1 MKGVIAWFVH
11 NPIAANLLMGVLVIG
26 GVLTLPTI
34 RQEEF
39 PAIVT
44 DMVQVSVE
52 YPGASPEEIEESIC
66 LRIEDK
72 IDGTPDVKRINTRA
86 VEGACVIT
94 IEMVINSNVDA
105 AVTEIESRVNSIDTL
120 PVDAERPV
128 ISKLLS
134 KRQVLEIAISGQVAE
149 RDLKAVG
156 QRAIDEIA
164 DLPQVSQVELKYD
177 RPYEISIEVSEDAL
191 RRHELTLEQVAAAV
205 RGSSLDLPGGSVKTR
220 GGEILLRTVG
230 RAYEGNDFE
239 EIIILTRNDG
249 TLVRLSEVAR
259 VIDGFETVDLR
270 AQFNG
275 DPALIIEISLVG
287 EEDIL
292 IAAAGIKEWLPEFRT
307 TLPDGVAILI
317 FNDESIDLV
326 SRLDALTRNAR
337 SGLLL
342 VLMILT
348 LFLRFRVAM
357 WVAAGVPISLLG
369 AIMLFPTFSLTIST
383 LSVMAF
389 ILVLGIL
396 VDDAIVIGESIHS
409 HEQMGKSQTQAA
421 IEGTQEVFV
430 PVTFGVMTTVA
441 AFLPLLMLPGR
452 LGSFFGVI
460 AYAAVVCLFFSVIE
474 SMFILPSHLAHR
486 RTSSKKGKPNSFVAG
501 WQRVQETMANGLERV
516 AKFGYGRV
524 LNDAIEWRYAACAAA
539 IGVLVMCS
547 ALFSSG
553 RMRYQFF
560 PPVHG
565 DMIFASLTMPH
576 GIPLERTE
584 IAVAQLQNSA
594 AQLKK
599 ELDASIPGPS
609 VVKHVVVTIG
619 DQLSRSGPQ
628 RPSSKSGG
636 AHIAEIGLELT
647 SSMDRDVKTID
658 VSNRWRDLTAPI
670 PDAIELSFNV
680 LAFSAG
686 KPVDIELR
694 GGSTEQLTA
703 AAASLRQKL
712 GTYQGVYDIS
722 DSFRAGKQEVQL
734 ALRDEGRLLGL
745 TQLDLARQVRQ
756 SFYGE
761 EVQRIQRGSDDVRVM
776 VRYTEQERQT
786 LGSLDNMRVR
796 TKEGIEIPFAA
807 VANVKLARGFAT
819 IERTDLQRVVTVTAD
834 VDRSITTPELVL
846 SDVQGALP
854 SLLATS
860 FPGVTYRLGGEQEE
874 RSQTS
879 SGLLRGAVL
888 ALLVIYSLLAIP
900 LKSYVQPLIIMSVI
914 PFGIVGA
921 ILGHYIMG
929 WNLVF
934 FSILGIVAL
943 SGVVVNSSLVL
954 VHTINRRRN
963 EGFGLEEAVRM
974 AAIARFRP
982 IALTTVATFIGLLPL
997 MFEASPPAM
1006 PLIPM
1011 AISLGYGVLYASI
1024 MTLIM
1029 VPCGY
1034 VIIDDWAKFF
1044 PRIVPGVKEAIARRR
1059 TLPEVVVDADTDPP
1073 TVDSTPW
1080 TGSTSQPKEQTLS

>member
-52 YPGASPEEIEESIC
+52 YTGASPEEIEESIC

-230 RAYEGNDFE
+230 RAYQVNDFE

-259 VIDGFETVDLR
+259 VIDGFEAVDLR

-307 TLPDGVAILI
+307 TLPDGVEILI

-396 VDDAIVIGESIHS
+396 VDEHSFPRTDGE
-409 HEQMGKSQTQAA
+409 
-421 IEGTQEVFV
+421 
-430 PVTFGVMTTVA
+430 
-441 AFLPLLMLPGR
+441 
-452 LGSFFGVI
+452 
-460 AYAAVVCLFFSVIE
+460 
-474 SMFILPSHLAHR
+474 
-486 RTSSKKGKPNSFVAG
+486 
-501 WQRVQETMANGLERV
+501 
-516 AKFGYGRV
+516 
-524 LNDAIEWRYAACAAA
+524 
-539 IGVLVMCS
+539 
-547 ALFSSG
+547 
-553 RMRYQFF
+553 
-560 PPVHG
+560 
-565 DMIFASLTMPH
+565 
-576 GIPLERTE
+576 
-584 IAVAQLQNSA
+584 
-594 AQLKK
+594 
-599 ELDASIPGPS
+599 
-609 VVKHVVVTIG
+609 
-619 DQLSRSGPQ
+619 
-628 RPSSKSGG
+628 
-636 AHIAEIGLELT
+636 
-647 SSMDRDVKTID
+647 
-658 VSNRWRDLTAPI
+658 
-670 PDAIELSFNV
+670 
-680 LAFSAG
+680 
-686 KPVDIELR
+686 
-694 GGSTEQLTA
+694 
-703 AAASLRQKL
+703 
-712 GTYQGVYDIS
+712 IS
-722 DSFRAGKQEVQL
+722 DPSCNRGHPRGLRAGHV
-734 ALRDEGRLLGL
+734 RRHDNGRGVP
-745 TQLDLARQVRQ
+745 T
-756 SFYGE
+756 S
-761 EVQRIQRGSDDVRVM
+761 
-776 VRYTEQERQT
+776 
-786 LGSLDNMRVR
+786 
-796 TKEGIEIPFAA
+796 
-807 VANVKLARGFAT
+807 
-819 IERTDLQRVVTVTAD
+819 AD
-834 VDRSITTPELVL
+834 V
-846 SDVQGALP
+846 
-854 SLLATS
+854 
-860 FPGVTYRLGGEQEE
+860 
-874 RSQTS
+874 
-879 SGLLRGAVL
+879 
-888 ALLVIYSLLAIP
+888 
-900 LKSYVQPLIIMSVI
+900 
-914 PFGIVGA
+914 
-921 ILGHYIMG
+921 
-929 WNLVF
+929 
-934 FSILGIVAL
+934 
-943 SGVVVNSSLVL
+943 
-954 VHTINRRRN
+954 
-963 EGFGLEEAVRM
+963 
-974 AAIARFRP
+974 AR
-982 IALTTVATFIGLLPL
+982 
-997 MFEASPPAM
+997 
-1006 PLIPM
+1006 
-1011 AISLGYGVLYASI
+1011 
-1024 MTLIM
+1024 
-1029 VPCGY
+1029 
-1034 VIIDDWAKFF
+1034 
-1044 PRIVPGVKEAIARRR
+1044 
-1059 TLPEVVVDADTDPP
+1059 
-1073 TVDSTPW
+1073 
-1080 TGSTSQPKEQTLS
+1080 

>member
-1 MKGVIAWFVH
+1 
-11 NPIAANLLMGVLVIG
+11 
-26 GVLTLPTI
+26 
-34 RQEEF
+34 
-39 PAIVT
+39 
-44 DMVQVSVE
+44 
-52 YPGASPEEIEESIC
+52 
-66 LRIEDK
+66 
-72 IDGTPDVKRINTRA
+72 
-86 VEGACVIT
+86 
-94 IEMVINSNVDA
+94 
-105 AVTEIESRVNSIDTL
+105 
-120 PVDAERPV
+120 
-128 ISKLLS
+128 
-134 KRQVLEIAISGQVAE
+134 
-149 RDLKAVG
+149 
-156 QRAIDEIA
+156 
-164 DLPQVSQVELKYD
+164 
-177 RPYEISIEVSEDAL
+177 
-191 RRHELTLEQVAAAV
+191 
-205 RGSSLDLPGGSVKTR
+205 
-220 GGEILLRTVG
+220 
-230 RAYEGNDFE
+230 
-239 EIIILTRNDG
+239 
-249 TLVRLSEVAR
+249 
-259 VIDGFETVDLR
+259 
-270 AQFNG
+270 
-275 DPALIIEISLVG
+275 
-287 EEDIL
+287 
-292 IAAAGIKEWLPEFRT
+292 
-307 TLPDGVAILI
+307 
-317 FNDESIDLV
+317 
-326 SRLDALTRNAR
+326 
-337 SGLLL
+337 
-342 VLMILT
+342 
-348 LFLRFRVAM
+348 
-357 WVAAGVPISLLG
+357 
-369 AIMLFPTFSLTIST
+369 
-383 LSVMAF
+383 
-389 ILVLGIL
+389 
-396 VDDAIVIGESIHS
+396 
-409 HEQMGKSQTQAA
+409 
-421 IEGTQEVFV
+421 
-430 PVTFGVMTTVA
+430 
-441 AFLPLLMLPGR
+441 
-452 LGSFFGVI
+452 
-460 AYAAVVCLFFSVIE
+460 
-474 SMFILPSHLAHR
+474 
-486 RTSSKKGKPNSFVAG
+486 
-501 WQRVQETMANGLERV
+501 
-516 AKFGYGRV
+516 
-524 LNDAIEWRYAACAAA
+524 
-539 IGVLVMCS
+539 
-547 ALFSSG
+547 
-553 RMRYQFF
+553 
-560 PPVHG
+560 
-565 DMIFASLTMPH
+565 
-576 GIPLERTE
+576 
-584 IAVAQLQNSA
+584 
-594 AQLKK
+594 
-599 ELDASIPGPS
+599 
-609 VVKHVVVTIG
+609 
-619 DQLSRSGPQ
+619 
-628 RPSSKSGG
+628 
-636 AHIAEIGLELT
+636 
-647 SSMDRDVKTID
+647 
-658 VSNRWRDLTAPI
+658 WRDLTAPI

-703 AAASLRQKL
+703 AAALLRQKL

-846 SDVQGALP
+846 SDVQDALP
-854 SLLATS
+854 SLLAAS

-888 ALLVIYSLLAIP
+888 ALLVIYTLLAIP

-963 EGFGLEEAVRM
+963 EGVGLEEAVRM

-982 IALTTVATFIGLLPL
+982 IALTTVTTFIGLLPL

-1024 MTLIM
+1024 MTLFM

-1044 PRIVPGVKEAIARRR
+1044 PGIVPAIKEAITRRR
-1059 TLPEVVVDADTDPP
+1059 ALPEVVVDADTDAP

-1080 TGSTSQPKEQTLS
+1080 TGSTSQPKGQTLN